1 MIVIET
7 IFNIDFFDM
16 HFYIYPRSSNEE
28 FSNKELL
35 QISSNIN
42 EAIKATLNSFIQ
54 KLENHKKAQNGHKQT
69 KIKNA
74 PKNI

>member
-1 MIVIET
+1 MVLPK
-7 IFNIDFFDM
+7 IFVDK
-16 HFYIYPRSSNEE
+16 IYCH
-28 FSNKELL
+28 LQQLML

>member
-1 MIVIET
+1 MVLLK
-7 IFNIDFFDM
+7 IFVDK
-16 HFYIYPRSSNEE
+16 IYGH
-28 FSNKELL
+28 LQQLML

-54 KLENHKKAQNGHKQT
+54 KLENHKKAQNGQKQT